1 MIGQHGPA
9 TFPAAWLRERGLDW
23 AAALIVPGI
32 ATATSLLDDPAATGE
47 AASHATVIGPDPAQP
62 MLPFGDGAAWSTT
75 PMRPVTETIR

>member
-32 ATATSLLDDPAATGE
+32 ATATSIHDPAAIGE
-47 AASHATVIGPDPAQP
+47 AASLIDIGPDPAQP
-62 MLPFGDGAAWSTT
+62 MLPFGHGADWSTT
-75 PMRPVTETIR
+75 PKRPVTETIP